1 VVRAGPGITI
11 GAMLTNRAKYA
22 IKALLHLAR
31 HRGEGTVQAQVIARE
46 EQIPPKFLE
55 VILLQLRNRGLI
67 HSRVG
72 KGGGHELAKDPA
84 EVDLLTVVRAID
96 GPVAPL
102 PCLSHTAYQRCDDC
116 PDEAA
121 CGARRLLQEAHEVQV
136 RQLSATTLADA
147 FTAEKTATA
156 KPARARKAAKPVG

>member
-1 VVRAGPGITI
+1 MVA
-11 GAMLTNRAKYA
+11 AWEN
-22 IKALLHLAR
+22 
-31 HRGEGTVQAQVIARE
+31 RGEGTVKAQVIARE
-46 EQIPPKFLE
+46 EQISPKFLE
-55 VILLQLRNRGLI
+55 VILLQLRNQGLI

-84 EVDLLTVVRAID
+84 EINMLTVVRAID

-121 CGARRLLQEAHEVQV
+121 CGTRRLLKEAHEVQV

-147 FTAEKTATA
+147 FAPFQGKPAA
-156 KPARARKAAKPVG
+156 ASKPARPRASKTTKPG